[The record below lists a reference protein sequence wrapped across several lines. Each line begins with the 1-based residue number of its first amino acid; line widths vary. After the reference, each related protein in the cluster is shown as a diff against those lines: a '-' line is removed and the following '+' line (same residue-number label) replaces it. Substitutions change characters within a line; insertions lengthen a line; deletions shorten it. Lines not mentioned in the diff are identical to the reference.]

1 MANNHPYVCS
11 QCLCWALSPV
21 AGLCPPLLGPV
32 QHLLP
37 GLVLDLSQHT
47 SGAMGWPLLPT
58 SSTSHSSS
66 VIVDPREWRHFK
78 ELTQTA
84 TPLEEDMFHLRDDL
98 RPQVYLRPKETVHIP
113 FRYQTFSA
121 EPAVAAVLV
130 CWELHRARV
139 QSVWWH
145 CRGSNAHVSWVVFQN
160 QVFCFL
166 QGPVGLSKDEDAG
179 RMQEEP
185 RAAQMRPI
193 QVGMWDCWLPRCG
206 AASQPQE
213 WSADPTAPFPC
224 LALSCSVLPPLGRW
238 LFV

>member
-1 MANNHPYVCS
+1 M
-11 QCLCWALSPV
+11 
-21 AGLCPPLLGPV
+21 
-32 QHLLP
+32 
-37 GLVLDLSQHT
+37 
-47 SGAMGWPLLPT
+47 
-58 SSTSHSSS
+58 
-66 VIVDPREWRHFK
+66 
-78 ELTQTA
+78 
-84 TPLEEDMFHLRDDL
+84 
-98 RPQVYLRPKETVHIP
+98 
-113 FRYQTFSA
+113 
-121 EPAVAAVLV
+121 
-130 CWELHRARV
+130 
-139 QSVWWH
+139 
-145 CRGSNAHVSWVVFQN
+145 
-160 QVFCFL
+160 FCFL